1 MKSIVLVNTS
11 FRESLNNTFANAVVF
26 LLQIRDASWAVF
38 KALPVVT
45 SLGVTAVNGLT
56 AVYNRGFK
64 DEIEGSRGNFCLYA
78 NDTNGAPVYYKEY
91 VSEVTGDP
99 VGPPL
104 VLEFPYALQDT
115 PWFQKAISYPVNNL
129 TWTIGRSLTSKHC
142 CG

>member
-11 FRESLNNTFANAVVF
+11 FRESLNNTFANALVF